1 MIFMKFLVQL
11 MPHLHFVHKVIATLL
26 TASKLLCLNFKVS
39 SAQASSAMQGLDQV
53 EHKAET
59 SRVEIIEV
67 HINYS
72 LGLILNA

>member
-1 MIFMKFLVQL
+1 MQELEQLNVKDKAIQLVEQ
-11 MPHLHFVHKVIATLL
+11 
-26 TASKLLCLNFKVS
+26 VS